1 MAIIM
6 TSKTKISL
14 IAVMAVAGM
23 LMIPTHSIVNA
34 VEPIELS
41 DEMNQMISKMSP
53 ERQHHMKKILLLAEQ
68 KKLAESESEKQ
79 ALDKLIEEEHIKLGK
94 TEEKNRKVYNDH
106 PQLRSIQQD
115 INNLEDIPLVTT
127 IVGKNKLTIL
137 LAPGNENKGYEEI
150 IDQYV
155 PNKDLNVVIEYGEI
169 KSGKWSCDSRESEC
183 DPLHGGIAIRKGGS
197 GTTYCTLGLPVKQGT
212 TSGYLTAGH
221 CYSVNDDVYQPYDHW
236 LWNWQI
242 GDVQSG
248 DSHNDNDCDC
258 AFITDS
264 NSRTNES
271 KVWFTS
277 SYSRTISGTQLPT
290 DGEELDISGNTG
302 GWYWEDV
309 YDNNYYHSSIGT
321 RILIEDTMTGGPGD
335 SGGPV
340 IDLSDGHIVGIIEGP
355 YTIGSTDYI
364 KVVPW
369 SLIADSTN
377 GVGVTLY

>member
-1 MAIIM
+1 MIR
-6 TSKTKISL
+6 KTKISL

-23 LMIPTHSIVNA
+23 LLIPAYSMVNA

-41 DEMNQMISKMSP
+41 DELKQKISKMSP
-53 ERQHHMKKILLLAEQ
+53 ERQPHMEKILKLEKQ
-68 KKLAESESEKQ
+68 KKLTESESEKRD
-79 ALDKLIEEEHIKLGK
+79 LDELIEEEHVKLGE
-94 TEEKNRKVYNDH
+94 TEDENRNQYDDH

-115 INNLEDIPLVTT
+115 IRNLEDIPLVTT
-127 IVGKNKLTIL
+127 VVGKNKLTVL

-150 IDQYV
+150 INQYI
-155 PNKDLNVVIEYGEI
+155 PNGNLNVVIEYGEV
-169 KSGKWSCDSRESEC
+169 SSEEWSCNSQESKC
-183 DPLHGGIAIRKGGS
+183 DPLHGGLAIREGGS
-197 GTTYCTLGLPVKQGT
+197 GTNYCTLGLPVEQGS

-221 CYSVNDDVYQPYDHW
+221 CYSVNDDVHQPYDHW

-242 GDVQSG
+242 GTVESG

-258 AFITDS
+258 AFIEDS

-277 SYSRTISGTQLPT
+277 GYSRTIDDTQVPS
-290 DGEELDISGNTG
+290 DNEELDISGNTG

-309 YDNNYYHSSIGT
+309 YDNDYYHSSIGT
-321 RILIEDTMTGGPGD
+321 RILIEDTSSGGPGD
-335 SGGPV
+335 SGAPV
-340 IDLSDGHIVGIIEGP
+340 IDLSDGEIVGIIEGS